1 MKLFGIARGITH
13 EDKIKLVETIRSKTN
28 LDTHY
33 FVMIIVSVGL
43 ATCGILLDSIPV
55 LIASMIIAPLL
66 YPILGLSLAV
76 TVGSKDIMH
85 NSLKVFG
92 KSIFYALIV
101 SIIITFLF
109 GFQGVAVRTLVSFN
123 YDLFLSI
130 LVAGFSGFI
139 ATYGMLHPQVSSSYI
154 GVAIAVSLVPPLA
167 AIGVGIALLDFAF
180 MRFAASVF
188 TVNVIGIVVS
198 SIITFIVLNVNEK
211 TVQK

>member
-1 MKLFGIARGITH
+1 MKLFGIARGISH

-33 FVMIIVSVGL
+33 FVLILVSVGL
-43 ATCGILLDSIPV
+43 ATCGILLDSLPV

-76 TVGSKDIMH
+76 TIGAKDIFN
-85 NSLKVFG
+85 NSLQVFG
-92 KSIFYALIV
+92 KSILYALII

-109 GFQGVAVRTLVSFN
+109 GIQGVSVRTLVSFN

-130 LVAGFSGFI
+130 IVAGFSGFI

-154 GVAIAVSLVPPLA
+154 GVAVAVSLVPPLA
-167 AIGVGIALLDFAF
+167 AIGVGFASFDFAF